1 MTTSVIIK
9 NVRLSYLYAFKP
21 RKNDKGVE
29 SYQAK
34 LIIPKGH
41 PQLPEIR
48 AAIQKERDTK
58 WPDPKTRPNGLKNP
72 LRDADAEAA
81 ANGKEV
87 DPECENAF
95 FLNANRYAAE
105 QGAPTLVDASLKPV
119 TDPGRWNSGDYANVK
134 VDFFPYA
141 KTENKGIGVGL
152 VTIMFLRKG
161 EPLTGR
167 TDPMEGFEPVTEEEQ
182 IAPQTKAAADFWN

>member
-21 RKNDKGVE
+21 RKTDKGE
-29 SYQAK
+29 SYQAS
-34 LIIPKGH
+34 LIIPKDH
-41 PQLPEIR
+41 PQIAEIR

-72 LRDADAEAA
+72 LRDGDTDRESDAAYK
-81 ANGKEV
+81 G
-87 DPECENAF
+87 AF
-95 FLNANRYAAE
+95 FIGANRNAE

-119 TDPGRWNSGDYANVK
+119 TDAGRWNSGDYANVK
-134 VDFFPYA
+134 VDFFPYV
-141 KTENKGIGVGL
+141 KPENKGIGVGL

-161 EPLTGR
+161 EPLMGR
-167 TDPMEGFEPVTEEEQ
+167 TDPMEGFEPVTEEAQ
-182 IAPQTKAAADFWN
+182 IAPQGKAAEDFWN